1 MEDDHPSPFIKKRK
15 QLRPSGSTSSLRSV
29 AANSPSTSKL
39 SFGAEDEGDDDGAGN
54 VAVIRNKGKKTPAGR
69 LREASTK
76 GKGGRLS
83 FGGGDE
89 EDQDSDSSFVVKRST
104 PSSTPRRLLR
114 PTLPQST
121 SSSSL
126 ANAAAPV
133 PAEAAP
139 STRSIY
145 SKEYLDELKAGQLV
159 APRGGAVAERAGEGE
174 GYDALTRS
182 KFGADQLDDSAS
194 IPTTNAIAQ
203 AKARREEMRK
213 AGLTGSQAGGDGFVS
228 LEVGFANKGGDS
240 RLVREEDEIGDGD
253 EDMAAFTGAL
263 EKIPLGKKANKEAA
277 ARMRTEMG
285 EMIDDVEMDV
295 EEEDEE
301 MRRWEVEQIRRGGE
315 GRRERGEGKT
325 STKRPYRPAPIPQ
338 AATLPSLSAVTS
350 RLAAALSTLT
360 ASHAVDASS
369 LAHFEHERADL
380 DNQEKEL
387 REEVVKVEEKSR
399 WFGEFKETVEDWA
412 AFLDEKYPPLEKI
425 EAEYLAIQKERYDIV
440 SRRRFA
446 DDSDDVALFT
456 GSPVPSTPSAA
467 PRIADEEMLSEPSA
481 DADPRSVIRSTRRV
495 ERERRFLER
504 SSASSSSS
512 AFADPL
518 LDAGYATDSSL
529 SSGEASDL
537 ADALSSLQDQLAA
550 LFADVK
556 ADDYRD
562 PNLGIRRKFEEW
574 RERFREEYEMTFG
587 GLAMVGVW
595 EFWAR
600 VEMAGWNP
608 FEIDEL
614 PRTPSD
620 LSQYAW
626 HQALTT
632 YGHRQDPEEED
643 LNEDQTDESA
653 EVVNALVT
661 SVVIPRLEK
670 LARASYD
677 PFSSRQTVAA
687 IKVVDEVSYCVEK
700 SSPRF
705 ESLVHAFL
713 HRLRLEISHAQSLL
727 LPYSSQLTL
736 PALAFDPAT
745 FTARQHFLSRQLKLV
760 RTCMRWRRF
769 MRSLRV
775 PSTAAE
781 DGVEVGAGATF
792 DELVQR
798 ELVGRV
804 VLPVAEAAWATG
816 GEEIARKVLDAL
828 PKDVPPALKRRLEGE
843 AVQ

>member
-1 MEDDHPSPFIKKRK
+1 MEDDNPSPFIKKRK
-15 QLRPSGSTSSLRSV
+15 QLRPSGSTSSLRSIG
-29 AANSPSTSKL
+29 ANSPSTSKL
-39 SFGAEDEGDDDGAGN
+39 SFGAEEEEDDDGAGN
-54 VAVIRNKGKKTPAGR
+54 VAVMRNKGKKTPAGR

-76 GKGGRLS
+76 GKEGRLS

-89 EDQDSDSSFVVKRST
+89 EADSDAPSEIKRST
-104 PSSTPRRLLR
+104 PSSTSRRLLR
-114 PTLPQST
+114 PTLVQSA

-139 STRSIY
+139 STRSVY

-159 APRGGAVAERAGEGE
+159 APRGGAVAEGAGERE
-174 GYDALTRS
+174 GYDALTKS

-194 IPTTNAIAQ
+194 IPTTNAIAR

-213 AGLTGSQAGGDGFVS
+213 AGLTGSQAGGDGFIP

-277 ARMRTEMG
+277 VRMRTEMG

-295 EEEDEE
+295 AEEDEE

-315 GRRERGEGKT
+315 GRRAREERKVNL
-325 STKRPYRPAPIPQ
+325 PQ
-338 AATLPSLSAVTS
+338 AATLSSLSAVTS

-369 LAHFEHERADL
+369 LTHFEHERADL
-380 DNQEKEL
+380 DTQEKEL

-412 AFLDEKYPPLEKI
+412 AFLDEKYPQLEKI
-425 EAEYLAIQKERYDIV
+425 EAEYLAIQKERFDIV

-456 GSPVPSTPSAA
+456 GSPVPSMPSAA
-467 PRIADEEMLSEPSA
+467 PRIADEEIFSEPSA
-481 DADPRSVIRSTRRV
+481 DAEPRSIIRSTRRV

-512 AFADPL
+512 GFADPL
-518 LDAGYATDSSL
+518 PDAGYATDSSL
-529 SSGEASDL
+529 SSSEASDL
-537 ADALSSLQDQLAA
+537 ADALSSLRDQLAS

-632 YGHRQDPEEED
+632 YGHRQDPEDE
-643 LNEDQTDESA
+643 NFAEDQPDEST

-687 IKVVDEVSYCVEK
+687 IKVFDEVSYCVDK

-705 ESLVHAFL
+705 ESLLHAFL
-713 HRLRLEISHAQSLL
+713 HRLRLSISHAQSLL
-727 LPYSSQLTL
+727 LPYASQLTL
-736 PALAFDPAT
+736 PSLAFDPST

-760 RTCMRWRRF
+760 RACMRWRRF

-775 PSTAAE
+775 PSTVGE
-781 DGVEVGAGATF
+781 DGIEMGAGATF
-792 DELVQR
+792 DELVQG
-798 ELVGRV
+798 ELIGRV